1 MRRVLS
7 PNQRLWVISTL
18 LVALLVRALIPA
30 GFMPAT
36 DRPFSFQICPDGFPA
51 ALLQNP
57 LGDSVAGPP
66 AGQDAASHAG
76 HHHEAGALAHVGHHH
91 DAGVLT
97 NPGHQDNAA
106 ALAHA
111 GHQDDASALAHAG
124 HHHGDDGA
132 LSIADAPLAA
142 AHFHGGPLHNHGAAS
157 AEHCVFAAAAGVFA
171 LAFAAT
177 LSAPANSISAPEVDH
192 LPPSFESLRFRLPQ
206 PRGPP
211 ALS

>member
-1 MRRVLS
+1 MRRVLR
-7 PNQRLWVISTL
+7 PHQRLWVISTL

-57 LGDSVAGPP
+57 SDGRDAGAP
-66 AGQDAASHAG
+66 AGQDAAWHIA
-76 HHHEAGALAHVGHHH
+76 HHHDVGAASQAGHHH
-91 DAGVLT
+91 DAST
-97 NPGHQDNAA
+97 
-106 ALAHA
+106 LA
-111 GHQDDASALAHAG
+111 QAG
-124 HHHGDDGA
+124 HHYDNVSALNHHANGLLAGA
-132 LSIADAPLAA
+132 
-142 AHFHGGPLHNHGAAS
+142 HHHEGPLHNHGVAS
-157 AEHCVFAAAAGVFA
+157 GEHCVFAAAAGVFA

-177 LSAPANSISAPEVDH
+177 LSAPATSIRAPDVEY
-192 LPPSFESLRFRLPQ
+192 LPPSFESRRFRLPQ